1 MSTKE
6 EVGLAVADCREES
19 NGFRLHRALQ
29 HQPQVWEVRIN
40 TSTATLSDIWAV

>member
-19 NGFRLHRALQ
+19 NGFKLHRALQ
-29 HQPQVWEVRIN
+29 LQLQVWEIQIN
-40 TSTATLSDIWAV
+40 TSTARLSDIWCV